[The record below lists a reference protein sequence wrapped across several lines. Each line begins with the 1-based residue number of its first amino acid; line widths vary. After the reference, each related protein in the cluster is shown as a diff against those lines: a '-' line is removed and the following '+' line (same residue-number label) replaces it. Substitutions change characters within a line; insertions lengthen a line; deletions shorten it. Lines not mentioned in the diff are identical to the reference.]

1 MPHYLRQNI
10 LNDVV
15 FLETLS
21 LTTYLFNKNYS
32 VFIVFL

>member
-15 FLETLS
+15 SLETLKFLQV
-21 LTTYLFNKNYS
+21 LTMQNY
-32 VFIVFL
+32 

>member
-15 FLETLS
+15 FSETLKFLYV
-21 LTTYLFNKNYS
+21 LTMQNY
-32 VFIVFL
+32 

>member
-15 FLETLS
+15 FLGNSKIPLS
-21 LTTYLFNKNYS
+21 FKSAAKVLIINE
-32 VFIVFL
+32 